1 MTLVPQDWRPG
12 WVDVMAPAVE
22 LAERIY
28 RTEFVSSG
36 LRGRPE
42 AVVACILAGH
52 EVGIGPT
59 QALSKIYVV
68 DGKPTMSAELMRAL
82 VQRAGHDFWVEE
94 NTNTRVTVCGRRAG
108 REFVSK
114 VTWTMDDAKKAGLA
128 GKQNWQKYPR
138 SMLLARATSELCR
151 LMFADVLG
159 GISYSREELEDG
171 GEIPPEAV
179 PPEPAKTV
187 TRKAR
192 TARPQPPELAPAA
205 AVVDTP
211 PLPGEE
217 GYDVPPLG
225 ERGEELKQRAQVV
238 ATKAR
243 RKGVD
248 RKAVVQE
255 ATFGQKDSA
264 RDLTAEEAADA
275 LRIIDE
281 RAETTGGS
289 GGGEAP
295 ALPAENED
303 DLEDQATAA
312 ARMALSDRVATIDTE
327 LRHRF
332 LTWLADRGMPTRSN
346 QMDKDQVDTAW
357 EALDELEQTW
367 EQEQDLLD
375 GVDGE

>member
-1 MTLVPQDWRPG
+1 
-12 WVDVMAPAVE
+12 MAPAVE

-128 GKQNWQKYPR
+128 GKQNWQRYPR

-171 GEIPPEAV
+171 GEIPPETAA
-179 PPEPAKTV
+179 PSEPAKTV
-187 TRKAR
+187 TRRAR
-192 TARPQPPELAPAA
+192 TARPQPPELTSG

-225 ERGEELKQRAQVV
+225 ERGEEMKQRAQVV

-243 RKGVD
+243 RKNVD
-248 RKAVVQE
+248 RKKAVQA
-255 ATFGQKDSA
+255 ATFDQKESA
-264 RDLTAEEAADA
+264 KVLTAEEAADT

-281 RAETTGGS
+281 QAE
-289 GGGEAP
+289 
-295 ALPAENED
+295 D
-303 DLEDQATAA
+303 IEDQATAV
-312 ARMALSDRVATIDTE
+312 ARMALSDRVATIETE

-332 LTWLADRGMPTRSN
+332 LTALADRGMPSRSA
-346 QMDKDQVDTAW
+346 QMTKDQVDTAW
-357 EALDELEQTW
+357 EVLDDLEQAY
-367 EQEQDLLD
+367 EQEQELLD

>member
-59 QALSKIYVV
+59 QALAKIYVV
-68 DGKPTMSAELMRAL
+68 DGKPTMSSELMRAL
-82 VQRAGHDFWVEE
+82 VLRAGHDLWVEE
-94 NTNTRVTVCGRRAG
+94 NSNSRVTVCGRRAG

-114 VTWTMDDAKKAGLA
+114 VTWTSDDAKRAGLL

-138 SMLLARATSELCR
+138 AMLLARATSELCR

-159 GISYSREELEDG
+159 GISYSVEELEDG
-171 GEIPPEAV
+171 GELPTQEATA
-179 PPEPAKTV
+179 EPSKATV

-192 TARPQPPELAPAA
+192 TARPQPPELAPVTPAE
-205 AVVDTP
+205 P
-211 PLPGEE
+211 PLPGEDD
-217 GYDVPPLG
+217 YDTPLG
-225 ERGEELKQRAQVV
+225 TRGEELKQRAQVV

-248 RKAVVQE
+248 RKDAVLE
-255 ATFGQKDSA
+255 ATFGQKDST
-264 RDLTAEEAADA
+264 RDLTAEEASDT

-281 RAETTGGS
+281 HA
-289 GGGEAP
+289 
-295 ALPAENED
+295 D
-303 DLEDQATAA
+303 IEDQATDA
-312 ARMALSDRVATIDTE
+312 ARAGLSDRVATIDTE

-332 LTWLADRGMPTRSN
+332 LTWLTDHGLPSRSN
-346 QMDKDQVDTAW
+346 QMSKEQVDQAW
-357 EALDELEQTW
+357 EALDELEQTY
-367 EQEQDLLD
+367 EQEQELL
-375 GVDGE
+375 GGIDGE